1 MGFARADAVS
11 ARPDRFLDPLAV
23 GHRSKVSFFANKRA
37 PRAVSGVWLFS
48 NLRSVRRTLLRE
60 TPGRLLCEKVS
71 PDYPLYIVAVVFAQS
86 LVLLVG
92 SQAVLANWEIP
103 ATGWKTAVANMLM
116 LQGFAATSV
125 TYNLP
130 LWSLSLEAFYY
141 LLTPL
146 LFRVHSSVILC
157 SVACSMVLFCFPQ
170 NFLLGYGALKY
181 AWPWLAGF
189 LLAKNKS
196 KTWTACLCALGC
208 VLIYF
213 SQNQTWGCV
222 TFAATAAAVLTASHV
237 HLPRPVQTAFNYLGE
252 ISYPFYLF
260 HAPLLI
266 LCYMK
271 LGVRDASVFFILIL
285 LSTAALDW
293 LFDKKLKSLL
303 WEPLVK
309 KIIGMHR

>member
-1 MGFARADAVS
+1 M
-11 ARPDRFLDPLAV
+11 RFLLALIV
-23 GHRSKVSFFANKRA
+23 FSTHLQWATDLRFPFLQLNELHGQSAVFGFFLI
-37 PRAVSGVWLFS
+37 SGVSVAHSYEKRPAGYYARRF
-48 NLRSVRRTLLRE
+48 LRI
-60 TPGRLLCEKVS
+60 
-71 PDYPLYIVAVVFAQS
+71 YPLYIVAVVFAQS

-92 SQAVLANWEIP
+92 SKAVLANWEIT
-103 ATGWKTAVANMLM
+103 ATGWKTAAANMLM

-130 LWSLSLEAFYY
+130 LWSLSFEAFYY
-141 LLTPL
+141 MLPPL

-170 NFLLGYGALKY
+170 NFLFGYGALKY

-196 KTWTACLCALGC
+196 KPLAACLCALGC

-237 HLPRPVQTAFNYLGE
+237 HLSRPVQTAFNYLGE

-271 LGVRDASVFFILIL
+271 LGVRDASVFFALIL

-293 LFDKKLKSLL
+293 LFDKKLKSLF
-303 WEPLVK
+303 WEPLVQRA
-309 KIIGMHR
+309 IGMHR